1 MTGFVLFWER
11 FLITISGVL
20 FVIVFDLQEPDQM
33 NRLHLKPN
41 IHCEVSLVVL
51 INRWLIKIN

>member
-11 FLITISGVL
+11 FLITVSGVL
-20 FVIVFDLQEPDQM
+20 LVIVFDLQQPDQM
-33 NRLHLKPN
+33 NRLHLIPN
-41 IHCEVSLVVL
+41 IHCEVSLVVW